1 MLADTAKT
9 LPAGVGG
16 RGVGLGG
23 NVDTLLRRYLLGWGR
38 GVGLGGNVDT
48 LLRRYLL
55 GWGGEVLV

>member
-16 RGVGLGG
+16 RC
-23 NVDTLLRRYLLGWGR
+23 WSR
-38 GVGLGGNVDT
+38 GQCWQT

-55 GWGGEVLV
+55 GWGGGVGLGGNVDRHC

>member
-1 MLADTAKT
+1 MLADTAET

-38 GVGLGGNVDT
+38 GVGLGGNVD
-48 LLRRYLL
+48 RHC
-55 GWGGEVLV
+55 